1 MNIHVYWIVMLSW
14 WTNSSTHFKG

>member
-14 WTNSSTHFKG
+14 

>member
-14 WTNSSTHFKG
+14 WTSSSTHFKG